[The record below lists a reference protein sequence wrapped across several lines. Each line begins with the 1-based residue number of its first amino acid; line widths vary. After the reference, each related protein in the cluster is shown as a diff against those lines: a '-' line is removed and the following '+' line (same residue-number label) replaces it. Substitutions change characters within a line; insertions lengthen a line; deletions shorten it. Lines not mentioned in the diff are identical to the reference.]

1 MQKGK
6 YILCSGWLLVFS
18 MYSTG
23 TAYPQ
28 SPGKQDLIDILK
40 AEAAYTSVL
49 SYSQHYI
56 DSEKET
62 VDYTGTLYLK
72 VDSVSLD
79 GCDLQVNVIVQDRY
93 SGTEETRR
101 AFRQRKTYMA
111 PDFSTSRYSFRLNL
125 ATSDKVEASFVSARP
140 SQLGDHTGFVCKED
154 AFCKLPWVRIK
165 TLKPSIGETIVND
178 GFLDVNRQVDDVY
191 IPTSSPKS
199 ARDSMASFERLVAA
213 CQVQTT
219 QSGHSN

>member
-56 DSEKET
+56 DSEK
-62 VDYTGTLYLK
+62 
-72 VDSVSLD
+72 
-79 GCDLQVNVIVQDRY
+79 
-93 SGTEETRR
+93 
-101 AFRQRKTYMA
+101 
-111 PDFSTSRYSFRLNL
+111 
-125 ATSDKVEASFVSARP
+125 
-140 SQLGDHTGFVCKED
+140 
-154 AFCKLPWVRIK
+154 
-165 TLKPSIGETIVND
+165 
-178 GFLDVNRQVDDVY
+178 
-191 IPTSSPKS
+191 
-199 ARDSMASFERLVAA
+199 
-213 CQVQTT
+213 
-219 QSGHSN
+219 

>member
-1 MQKGK
+1 MHKGK
-6 YILCSGWLLVFS
+6 YLLGSGWLLVFS

-28 SPGKQDLIDILK
+28 SPGKRDLIDILK
-40 AEAAYTSVL
+40 AEAAYPSVL

-56 DSEKET
+56 DSEKDT

-79 GCDLQVNVIVQDRY
+79 GCDLRVNVVVQDRY

-101 AFRQRKTYMA
+101 AFRQRKTYVA

-125 ATSDKVEASFVSARP
+125 ATSDTVEASFASARP

-154 AFCKLPWVRIK
+154 AFCKLPWLRIK

-191 IPTSSPKS
+191 IPTSSPQS
-199 ARDSMASFERLVAA
+199 ARDSIASFQKWVAA
-213 CQVQTT
+213 CQVKST
-219 QSGHSN
+219 QSGHSD

>member
-6 YILCSGWLLVFS
+6 YILCAGWLLVFW
-18 MYSTG
+18 MYSTV
-23 TAYPQ
+23 TADPQ
-28 SPGKQDLIDILK
+28 SPGKQDLINILK
-40 AEAAYTSVL
+40 AEAANFSVL

-62 VDYTGTLYLK
+62 VDYTGRLYLK

-79 GCDLQVNVIVQDRY
+79 GCDLRVNVVVQDRY

-101 AFRQRKTYMA
+101 AFRQRKTYIS

-125 ATSDKVEASFVSARP
+125 ATSDTVEASFVSARP
-140 SQLGDHTGFVCKED
+140 SQLGDHTGFACKED
-154 AFCKLPWVRIK
+154 AFCRLPWVRIK

-178 GFLDVNRQVDDVY
+178 GFMDVNRQVDDVY

-199 ARDSMASFERLVAA
+199 AGDSIASFEKLVAA
-213 CQVQTT
+213 CQVKST